1 MAFKRFR
8 SWHKVYL
15 GIGLALLTAWTTMVC
30 ADYAA
35 TSNSN
40 RSNSA
45 SGQAQSAAK
54 PSLSAFEQQL
64 IALRRI
70 HQAAPSISIDRL
82 MSQEDTDAANDS
94 AFTLTSD
101 NLASS
106 APKQYQIKAHSSN
119 YGDRLKRDVK
129 GRPTQYP
136 LLIVLHETTSAV
148 SGAVNTML
156 VAHPRDA
163 DQVSYH
169 TLIRRDGT
177 IIYLVDPLKRAYGAG
192 DSMFKGKNGPET
204 VQTKKNLDPSVNN
217 FAYHISLETPFDGMQ
232 DNDANHSGYTS
243 AQYNALAWLVAQ
255 SGVSRDRITTHAK
268 IDQSGERQ
276 DPRSFDMTSLHQELA
291 LQTNTL
297 VSFNSAQTHP
307 SLGLGPNNIPNQ
319 R

>member
-1 MAFKRFR
+1 MVPNLFR
-8 SWHKVYL
+8 SRHKVFL
-15 GIGLALLTAWTTMVC
+15 GIGLALLTGWTTVVC
-30 ADYAA
+30 AMYVV
-35 TSNSN
+35 SNPN
-40 RSNSA
+40 RSHSA
-45 SGQAQSAAK
+45 SGKSASGKSVSK
-54 PSLSAFEQQL
+54 PSLSVFEQQL
-64 IALRRI
+64 MALRRI
-70 HQAAPSISIDRL
+70 HQIAPSISIEQL
-82 MSQEDTDAANDS
+82 MSQEDTDSLSDS
-94 AFTLTSD
+94 AFVLTD
-101 NLASS
+101 DGLASS
-106 APKQYQIKAHSSN
+106 APKQYRITAHPSN

-177 IIYLVDPLKRAYGAG
+177 LIYLVDPLKRAYGAG

-243 AQYNALAWLVAQ
+243 AQYNSLAWLVAQ

-276 DPRSFDMTSLHQELA
+276 DPRSFDMTSLRQELA
-291 LQTNTL
+291 LQASPL
-297 VSFNSAQTHP
+297 ISSNSASNSP
-307 SLGLGPNNIPNQ
+307 
-319 R
+319 

>member
-15 GIGLALLTAWTTMVC
+15 GIGLALLTAWTTVVC

-82 MSQEDTDAANDS
+82 MSQEDADALNSS
-94 AFTLTSD
+94 AFAWTD
-101 NLASS
+101 DGLASS
-106 APKQYQIKAHSSN
+106 TPKQYKIKAHPSN
-119 YGDRLKRDVK
+119 YGNRLKRDVK
-129 GRPTQYP
+129 GRPTQHP

-177 IIYLVDPLKRAYGAG
+177 LIYLVDPLKRAYGAG

-217 FAYHISLETPFDGMQ
+217 FAYHISLETPLDGMQ
-232 DNDANHSGYTS
+232 NNDASHSGYS
-243 AQYNALAWLVAQ
+243 LAQYNSLAWLVAQ

-268 IDQSGERQ
+268 VDQSGERQ
-276 DPRSFDMTSLHQELA
+276 DPRSFDMASLHQELA
-291 LQTNTL
+291 LQSTPL
-297 VSFNSAQTHP
+297 VSFNSA
-307 SLGLGPNNIPNQ
+307 PNSP
-319 R
+319 

>member
-15 GIGLALLTAWTTMVC
+15 GIGLALLTAWTTVIC

-45 SGQAQSAAK
+45 SGQARSAQTRSAAK

-106 APKQYQIKAHSSN
+106 VPKQYQIKAHSSN
-119 YGDRLKRDVK
+119 YGDRLKRDLQ
-129 GRPTQYP
+129 GRPTHYP

-169 TLIRRDGT
+169 ALIRRDGT

-192 DSMFKGKNGPET
+192 DSTFKGKNGPET

-217 FAYHISLETPFDGMQ
+217 FAYHISLETPPDGMQ
-232 DNDANHSGYTS
+232 DNDANHSGYTFS
-243 AQYNALAWLVAQ
+243 QYNALAWLVAQ

-276 DPRSFDMTSLHQELA
+276 DPRSFDMASLHQELA
-291 LQTNTL
+291 LQPNTL
-297 VSFNSAQTHP
+297 VSFNSA
-307 SLGLGPNNIPNQ
+307 PNSP
-319 R
+319 

>member
-1 MAFKRFR
+1 MASKRFR
-8 SWHKVYL
+8 YLYKVCL
-15 GIGLALLTAWTTMVC
+15 GLGLALLTAWTTVAL
-30 ADYAA
+30 ADYVVS
-35 TSNSN
+35 SNSN
-40 RSNSA
+40 RLQSSSA
-45 SGQAQSAAK
+45 RVRSAAK
-54 PSLSAFEQQL
+54 PSLSVFERQL

-70 HQAAPSISIDRL
+70 HKAAPSISIDRL
-82 MSQEDTDAANDS
+82 MAQEDTDVVNSS
-94 AFTLTSD
+94 AFTLTNDS
-101 NLASS
+101 LAPSV
-106 APKQYQIKAHSSN
+106 PKQYSIQAHPTN
-119 YGDRLKRDVK
+119 YGNRLKRDVQ
-129 GRPTQYP
+129 GRPTNYP

-217 FAYHISLETPFDGMQ
+217 FAYHISLETPLEGMQ
-232 DNDANHSGYTS
+232 HNNPNHSGYTP
-243 AQYNALAWLVAQ
+243 AQYNSLAWLVAQ

-276 DPRSFDMTSLHQELA
+276 DPRSFDMASLHQELA
-291 LQTNTL
+291 LQSNAL
-297 VSFNSAQTHP
+297 ISFNSAPTLP
-307 SLGLGPNNIPNQ
+307 
-319 R
+319 